1 MNTDFGS
8 YFLEGDQLVNYNS
21 PFTGYSG
28 KQVWQTVKNT
38 VSSCLGWLADQLI
51 AFVRPVPCPVS
62 VFFLL
67 SRSFRRAGL
76 SPSLLLSVAGSHC

>member
-1 MNTDFGS
+1 MDLDCVVSLFHSQLEEHKFPSSVEDQLMNTDFGS

-28 KQVWQTVKNT
+28 RQVWQTVKNT

-51 AFVRPVPCPVS
+51 AFVCLA
-62 VFFLL
+62 FL
-67 SRSFRRAGL
+67 SR
-76 SPSLLLSVAGSHC
+76 